1 MKQRDNYFI
10 QHAAQRANNFPQQI
24 QQMENV
30 EEDYQYEQEEGGQS
44 SQKIQNGYYDQHQ
57 QIDEQS
63 HEDDAEWHDKENENG
78 SNSDLPYEQK
88 ILNKRLND
96 AVQSIRQDKN
106 IVQALNEI
114 SQLVLKAKEF
124 LDDDKYNY
132 MFETVIKVLNK
143 DSVES
148 LNENNWEK
156 CSQILNVCD
165 DLTQPHKYGFFVE
178 MRALS
183 LNNQGCMYKRMQD
196 YEKALACFQKALYLQ
211 IQQESKLYLGYTHLN
226 LSAILNQI
234 GDHKQALSH
243 AKKSVIQLHKEFQ
256 EYQKENKDI
265 QLLKQME
272 GYIDV
277 CNNLALAFY
286 NVAVEEEFFN
296 NVDMA
301 TLNYENAL
309 TFSEENLGLTHHM
322 TNKFRETL
330 NEFLL
335 KLQQKEQ
342 EEELNRV
349 GNDKPQMR
357 PKGQV
362 KKIVISSNKMN
373 RPSSAPKKGQQAL
386 DQIAQIEKKISSI
399 KDAYSLKGSD
409 FEFKG
414 NQVRIRSANRR
425 PNQINN
431 QNIKIVQKKGNSPNA
446 DRLNQQLIQSNL
458 QNPIQPLYSQ
468 QSNPQQFF
476 QKYLTDANGTRGA
489 ITASIR
495 FHRTPEQSSNKIF
508 RIAQRGVPVTGNHN
522 SSRVYLDYSQNSIQ
536 NISQSHQN
544 HPLVSNQRPSNSK
557 LRPTSANPRGFK
569 KHLHN
574 DQQQD
579 NISYTQGVNFDN
591 SYINTSYQH
600 NQSLTTGDYHQQ
612 SQKFPYQYPMLK
624 RNNNQENNYDQAA
637 MSGPRQNQNLAQ
649 NSYNQGQS
657 SSFHNNSNGRI
668 NINNAQNNSQYS
680 QLNGTGI
687 SINQSTGYST
697 RGFNQSQ
704 QQKNTNK
711 AYVKQQSPNKNKREV
726 TFSEEDEPEQVQFNN
741 QKYQQAAYNNYF
753 NQSNQQESNQESNQ
767 NNNNH
772 VQHNLNNN
780 NYQMQADNQ
789 YAYRNQQLQYQQQ
802 QQQYPNQ
809 MKQQNKNKKHYDDFQ
824 PEDTN
829 NGNGGAE
836 EVYEA
841 IQEEDENDI
850 NNHRSVSIA
859 AVQQMQNNVVENY
872 DLDWEED
879 VEENYEEGNAQADKQ
894 VKINQSDFL
903 NNLKQNQIFLKCLCQ
918 LIKKRQISQ
927 KNLEDKIQ
935 IDKDLEH
942 KRKEQEELQ
951 KKIDQLKEIEKQE
964 QQRLEEQEKIKKLQ
978 FNEIQTK
985 EQLLNQRIQE
995 LIRTENEEKQKYA
1008 KLKEQEEKARLDRLK
1023 ELEQIAKQAEEQKQK
1038 LELIKQKEIETSSNL
1053 QRSMRIGSE
1062 EQLGSQISER
1072 PFSSSKRILIK
1083 KSSGLQLQNN
1093 SQIHQ
1098 DSELSE
1104 ESLNQQLKAN
1114 QNYIV
1119 IKEFSERDINICESE
1134 KPNSSSSSRMTS
1146 NSSSTRRGLVA
1157 VVYEINL
1164 YMLIIIYV
1172 DNQVRLQQ
1180 QSNQSFQIQV
1190 LSTLSLRRKHDQ
1202 WQHTIDW
1209 SDFSSYLEQKQPEE
1223 LQAIFLN
1230 AFESQIEQHLRV
1242 NLKDK
1247 FITLLNM
1254 KKINLFENSNTII
1267 FKFQLKKNAKSSYV
1281 ELDNSAQSLIELQ
1294 NEILLKQ
1301 TKQED
1306 IVQQY
1311 EPINIFCSS
1320 GNEKSGIFGV
1330 FYDRVKQQLVF
1341 EFVTLL
1347 SEELFCRYS
1356 YRHCVD
1362 VSSLKDHYH
1371 GGDYLSHSEYTKVV
1385 KMIFEEYQ
1393 KVSLL
1398 VRAIDEKEENQLFYP
1413 LKVPFSQKWSYL
1425 EILQD
1430 TPKHTIEAHF
1440 LLTQNSSVFNT
1451 SLVIEET
1458 LNEKQ
1463 KTELTEEDIQN
1474 LIQNTN
1480 EQLLQKIN
1488 QEDILIKYHQQQIVS
1503 IKGKNKDNKTKNG
1516 ILGVF
1521 YLRESAMIIVEYIA
1535 VRNFDIEDTHT
1546 YQHILDLRLVSQ
1558 HYNNGEYLSSEEM
1571 TKVINEILDQY
1582 HSVESQIT
1590 IEPHYL
1596 KIPFN
1601 QDWQFEEI
1609 TQNEETKVFTFF
1621 SFSIR
1626 AQGKTI
1632 VEKKQTIQNLLP
1644 QPKKNKKVQQIQYS
1658 EQEVEAAQK
1667 IQQHYKI
1674 QENYKQTKR
1683 DIQNRKRLILSKRIN
1698 LESQPYFIQ
1707 FFEEIPQNQY
1717 CCVVQSLN
1725 SRKSFNYI
1733 HFKQEIKEK
1742 LEAILQNPNLIF
1754 EYYVLD
1760 TKQKQLVFKDKKDDA
1775 AKKITKF
1782 FCLVKRQKS
1791 LQNKVKRADIPFKVL
1806 ALRKINFE
1814 DKYYLFTIIEKKN
1827 NNKHKFTAKVE
1838 TLNQKGVNRWKSEIV
1853 ISSYFAKTI
1862 TSQNKISKKKK
1873 KINPFNFFDIDF
1885 ERRQMSV
1892 KHQVEKQISS
1902 QYISKNIKGRY
1913 QVQAKFIVK
1922 KPLNT
1927 NQDFLFSIC
1936 KHTNKKSKGFS
1947 GLIETIKASKQIK
1960 MHLKLSS
1967 IEAKYLIQQ
1976 IKKNSLNFEQEFN
1989 LDIEKNVFEVKK
2001 ERKQIIAQSYI
2012 QGFIKSRLRFRKLF
2026 KELFIYQVKKCIST
2040 EVHGKRVKYMF
2051 VITKKLNQ
2059 KITTAQVLVTVGKN
2073 INKKI
2078 TIPNVFGKYFNLES
2092 RIMKDKWD
2100 PTRYFEID
2108 PIYGFFEWKK
2118 GKKEEVAI
2126 KLIISCLRRR
2136 NFQKQIKK
2144 CQNLKFIHKITPNIL
2159 LTIRSID
2166 SIATPYIIRA
2176 DLLNKSSSS
2185 KVKPGFLR
2193 LSQPEYDSLIKYGK
2207 NLQNQIKVD
2216 EKTLQISI
2224 QEENLTFEQESLS
2237 NNNINENISPIKKRQ
2252 NSGLITQNEIQE
2264 DFASISRAFQSNQ
2277 RNKDDGD
2284 LDLSPS
2290 IDRQSENGKDLE
2302 KQKIHLESAFDRS
2315 TPASNKNMKQQ
2326 NNQKSKDEFNQVQDN
2341 NNENS
2346 KKHDHHSKESQQK
2359 MQFQDNQN
2367 DFNFD
2372 DLEYDQSYENTQ
2384 KGSPMKTQRSD
2395 QKQQLSAQKEE
2406 NYNLEELRGSFKQE
2420 KNKQEDNEF
2429 YEPATENYEKS
2440 QNKNNAH
2447 LSESKDQQI
2456 GVNNFENNKNN
2467 QKNTDSHDKIH
2478 KSEEN
2483 HNIKERGIELD
2494 TSPNPKKLNQIQQSL
2509 KNVKQEEKNLQRF
2522 SLTEEDLFDQSQT
2535 NQYKSFHNEQ
2545 KQSEQ
2550 KKLQN
2555 LVLDTIEIYNISKK
2569 DQKTAYSTLILESQ
2583 FNVETSKIQ
2592 FSCPKSSQIK
2602 QVEYKVNLNKLNCL
2616 NDGQLNDINH
2626 EEVINE
2632 IQEYIYNNLMVY
2644 VVENKEIIVLSEE
2657 QLNLIKKIQKKFM
2670 LKHYRLKYQ
2679 MNLSDEFL
2687 ATSYSC
2693 QLQLGAIKKDIFIVV
2708 ITQQLSLREKNN
2720 EQVKKFVKLSDV
2732 SVRKISRNKQKYLF
2746 DNVHFDQKNRF
2757 FYFDLSQFKKI
2768 LEQDK
2773 IKEQQNNQKLEQH
2786 QQDQNH
2792 HSRTVA
2798 HSNIKHED
2806 HQDSKDDKNK
2816 SIEQQHHNRSNSH
2829 AEPTKHRNSNSS
2841 VNHKQQD
2848 EQIQSKRSINSNE
2861 NSLQYFDDDVEQNKK
2876 ETIHHNLNEQFE
2888 QSIPPTHNHN
2898 HQNSID
2904 NNFENQANN
2913 YSQCSFEDNQDIEQ
2927 SQQVLLVKDL
2937 LVKSVGSNKI
2947 QFKISAY
2954 WQQEENKI
2962 IFKEDS
2968 KNFSIIPYNYDIDQE
2983 LDLNSL
2989 EQLANNFISDC
3000 VIDKNRIIYMGKLS
3014 DAAIKLQS
3022 VIQKEIIVKEIDI
3035 NVASA
3040 KKLGNAQ
3047 FGRKGQK
3054 WFVKLFTYSEFKI
3067 LDTLEAD
3074 KNEGGQ
3080 FKQEKIL
3087 TDYLEI
3093 KKMSKINRQKII
3105 KYFGLLINSNIEVI
3119 ADQFKFID
3127 KEEFLKSIQL
3137 QIYQSPKKEQVLA

>member
-1 MKQRDNYFI
+1 
-10 QHAAQRANNFPQQI
+10 
-24 QQMENV
+24 MENV

-44 SQKIQNGYYDQHQ
+44 SQKIQNGYYDQNQ

-63 HEDDAEWHDKENENG
+63 HEDDGEWHDQNNENG

-96 AVQSIRQDKN
+96 AVQSIRQDEN
-106 IVQALNEI
+106 LIQALNEI

-124 LDDDKYNY
+124 LDDDKYSY

-143 DSVES
+143 DSVEA

-243 AKKSVIQLHKEFQ
+243 AKKSVIQLHKDFQ

-272 GYIDV
+272 GYIEV

-296 NVDMA
+296 NIDMA

-335 KLQQKEQ
+335 KLQQKE
-342 EEELNRV
+342 EEELSRV
-349 GNDKPQMR
+349 GSEKPQMR

-362 KKIVISSNKMN
+362 KKIVISSNKIN

-386 DQIAQIEKKISSI
+386 DQIAQIEKKISTI
-399 KDAYSLKGSD
+399 KDAYNLKGSD
-409 FEFKG
+409 FELKG

-446 DRLNQQLIQSNL
+446 DRLNQQQVQQNL
-458 QNPIQPLYSQ
+458 QNPIQSLYSQ
-468 QSNPQQFF
+468 QSNPQQFY

-495 FHRTPEQSSNKIF
+495 FHRTPEQSSNKVF

-569 KHLHN
+569 KDFQN
-574 DQQQD
+574 DQQQH

-600 NQSLTTGDYHQQ
+600 NQSLTTGDYQQQ

-624 RNNNQENNYDQAA
+624 RNNNHENNYDQAA
-637 MSGPRQNQNLAQ
+637 MNGSIQNQNFTQ

-668 NINNAQNNSQYS
+668 NINNAQNHSQYS
-680 QLNGTGI
+680 QLNGTGM

-704 QQKNTNK
+704 QQKNNNK

-753 NQSNQQESNQESNQ
+753 NQNNQQDSYQESNQ
-767 NNNNH
+767 NYNNH
-772 VQHNLNNN
+772 KQNHLNNN
-780 NYQMQADNQ
+780 NYQMQVDNQ
-789 YAYRNQQLQYQQQ
+789 HAYRNQQPQYQQQ
-802 QQQYPNQ
+802 QQQYSNQ
-809 MKQQNKNKKHYDDFQ
+809 MKQANKKHYDDFY
-824 PEDTN
+824 PEDAN

-836 EVYEA
+836 EVYEV

-850 NNHRSVSIA
+850 NNHRSVSVA

-879 VEENYEEGNAQADKQ
+879 VEENYEEGNAQTDKQ

-903 NNLKQNQIFLKCLCQ
+903 NNLKQ
-918 LIKKRQISQ
+918 ISQ

-935 IDKDLEH
+935 IDKDIEQ

-951 KKIDQLKEIEKQE
+951 KKIDQLKELEKQE

-978 FNEIQTK
+978 LNEIQTK
-985 EQLLNQRIQE
+985 EQLLNQRIQD

-1023 ELEQIAKQAEEQKQK
+1023 ELEHIAKQAEEQKQK
-1038 LELIKQKEIETSSNL
+1038 LELIKQKELETNSNL

-1072 PFSSSKRILIK
+1072 PSSSKRILIK

-1093 SQIHQ
+1093 SQINH

-1134 KPNSSSSSRMTS
+1134 KPSSSSSSRMTS
-1146 NSSSTRRGLVA
+1146 TSSSTRRGLVA
-1157 VVYEINL
+1157 IVYEINL

-1190 LSTLSLRRKHDQ
+1190 LSTSSLRRKHDQ

-1223 LQAIFLN
+1223 LQAMFLSV
-1230 AFESQIEQHLRV
+1230 FESQIESHLRV
-1242 NLKDK
+1242 NLKEK
-1247 FITLLNM
+1247 FITLSNM
-1254 KKINLFENSNTII
+1254 KKINLFENSSNII
-1267 FKFQLKKNAKSSYV
+1267 LKFQLKKSAKSSYV
-1281 ELDNSAQSLIELQ
+1281 ELDNSAESLIELQ

-1301 TKQED
+1301 IKQED

-1311 EPINIFCSS
+1311 SPINLFCSS
-1320 GNEKSGIFGV
+1320 GNEKSGIFAV

-1341 EFVTLL
+1341 QFVTLL

-1356 YRHCVD
+1356 YQHYVD

-1371 GGDYLSHSEYTKVV
+1371 GGDYLSHSEFTNVV
-1385 KMIFEEYQ
+1385 KMIYEEYQ
-1393 KVSLL
+1393 KVSLQ
-1398 VRAIDEKEENQLFYP
+1398 VRAIDEKEENQLYYP
-1413 LKVPFSQKWSYL
+1413 LKVPFSSKWSYL

-1440 LLTQNSSVFNT
+1440 LLTQNSSVFKT

-1474 LIQNTN
+1474 LIQNAN
-1480 EQLLQKIN
+1480 EQLLQKIK
-1488 QEDILIKYHQQQIVS
+1488 QEDILIKYHKQQIVS
-1503 IKGKNKDNKTKNG
+1503 IKGKNKENKTKTG

-1558 HYNNGEYLSSEEM
+1558 HYNNAEYLNSEQM
-1571 TKVINEILDQY
+1571 TKVVNEILDQY
-1582 HSVESQIT
+1582 LSVESQIT

-1609 TQNEETKVFTFF
+1609 TQNEETKVYTFF
-1621 SFSIR
+1621 NFSIR

-1644 QPKKNKKVQQIQYS
+1644 QPKKNKKIQQTQYS
-1658 EQEVEAAQK
+1658 QQEVEAAQI

-1683 DIQNRKRLILSKRIN
+1683 DIQNRKNLILSKRIY

-1707 FFEEIPQNQY
+1707 FYEEIPQKKY
-1717 CCVVQSLN
+1717 FCVVQSLN

-1733 HFKQEIKEK
+1733 HFRQEIKDK
-1742 LEAILQNPNLIF
+1742 LEAILQNPNMIF

-1760 TKQKQLVFKDKKDDA
+1760 TQQKQLVFKDKKDDA

-1782 FCLVKRQKS
+1782 FYLVKRQKS

-1814 DKYYLFTIIEKKN
+1814 DKYYLFTIVEKKKN
-1827 NNKHKFTAKVE
+1827 NKHSFTAKVE
-1838 TLNQKGVNRWKSEIV
+1838 TLNQKGVNRWKNEII

-1862 TSQNKISKKKK
+1862 TSHSHLIQSQNKISKKQK
-1873 KINPFNFFDIDF
+1873 KINPFNYFDIDF
-1885 ERRQMSV
+1885 EKRQISV

-1922 KPLNT
+1922 KALNL
-1927 NQDFLFSIC
+1927 NQDFLLSIS

-1947 GLIETIKASKQIK
+1947 GLIETIKAPKQIK
-1960 MHLKLSS
+1960 IHLKLSS

-1989 LDIEKNVFEVKK
+1989 LDVEKNLFELKK
-2001 ERKQIIAQSYI
+2001 ERKQIIAQNYI

-2040 EVHGKRVKYMF
+2040 EIHGKRVKYMF
-2051 VITKKLNQ
+2051 IITKKLNQ
-2059 KITTAQVLVTVGKN
+2059 KITTAQVLVTLGKN

-2092 RIMKDKWD
+2092 RIMKDNWD

-2144 CQNLKFIHKITPNIL
+2144 CQNLKFIHKVTPNIL
-2159 LTIRSID
+2159 LTIRSLD
-2166 SIATPYIIRA
+2166 SVATPYIIRA
-2176 DLLNKSSSS
+2176 DLINKSSSS
-2185 KVKPGFLR
+2185 KVKPGFLKI
-2193 LSQPEYDSLIKYGK
+2193 SQSEYDSLIKHGK
-2207 NLQNQIKVD
+2207 NLLNQIKVD

-2224 QEENLTFEQESLS
+2224 LEENMNFEQDSLA
-2237 NNNINENISPIKKRQ
+2237 NNNINENMSPIKKRQ

-2277 RNKDDGD
+2277 RNKEDGD

-2290 IDRQSENGKDLE
+2290 IDRQSDNGKEFE

-2315 TPASNKNMKQQ
+2315 TPASNKNIQQQ
-2326 NNQKSKDEFNQVQDN
+2326 NHQKSKEDFNQAQENNHESLKKDN
-2341 NNENS
+2341 
-2346 KKHDHHSKESQQK
+2346 HHSKESEQK
-2359 MQFQDNQN
+2359 LQFQDNQN

-2372 DLEYDQSYENTQ
+2372 DLEYDQSFENTQ
-2384 KGSPMKTQRSD
+2384 KGSPMKTQISD
-2395 QKQQLSAQKEE
+2395 QKQQISNQKEE
-2406 NYNLEELRGSFKQE
+2406 NYNLEELRGSFNQE
-2420 KNKQEDNEF
+2420 ENKFEDNEF
-2429 YEPATENYEKS
+2429 YESAAENYEKS
-2440 QNKNNAH
+2440 QNKNNPH
-2447 LSESKDQQI
+2447 QSESKDHQN
-2456 GVNNFENNKNN
+2456 GVNVHKDNKNN
-2467 QKNTDSHDKIH
+2467 LKNTDSHDNIH
-2478 KSEEN
+2478 KSQDHLN
-2483 HNIKERGIELD
+2483 SKQKGFELD
-2494 TSPNPKKLNQIQQSL
+2494 ISPTPKKLNQSQQSL
-2509 KNVKQEEKNLQRF
+2509 KNAKQEEDNLQRF
-2522 SLTEEDLFDQSQT
+2522 SLTEEDLFDQSQA
-2535 NQYKSFHNEQ
+2535 NQYKSIHHHEQ
-2545 KQSEQ
+2545 LQSEQ
-2550 KKLQN
+2550 KKLEN
-2555 LVLDTIEIYNISKK
+2555 LVLDTIEIFNISKK
-2569 DQKTAYSTLILESQ
+2569 NQKTAYSTLILESQ
-2583 FNVETSKIQ
+2583 FNLETSQIQ
-2592 FSCPKSSQIK
+2592 FSCPNNPQIK
-2602 QVEYKVNLNKLNCL
+2602 QVEYKINLNKFNFSSLY
-2616 NDGQLNDINH
+2616 DGQLNKINH
-2626 EEVINE
+2626 EEAINE
-2632 IQEYIYNNLMVY
+2632 IQEYMYNNLMVY
-2644 VVENKEIIVLSEE
+2644 VIENKEIIVLSED

-2679 MNLSDEFL
+2679 MKISDEFL
-2687 ATSYSC
+2687 STSYSC
-2693 QLQLGAIKKDIFIVV
+2693 QLQLGAIKKDIFVLV
-2708 ITQQLSLREKNN
+2708 ITQQLSHREENN

-2732 SVRKISRNKQKYLF
+2732 SVRRISRNKQKYLF
-2746 DNVHFDQKNRF
+2746 DNVHFDQTNRF
-2757 FYFDLSQFKKI
+2757 FYFDLAQFKKI

-2773 IKEQQNNQKLEQH
+2773 IKEQSNNQKLEQN
-2786 QQDQNH
+2786 QQDQSRKSQSTIPHNH
-2792 HSRTVA
+2792 TSSHD
-2798 HSNIKHED
+2798 D
-2806 HQDSKDDKNK
+2806 HKPVNNQDSQENKNN
-2816 SIEQQHHNRSNSH
+2816 SVEQQHNNNNNSQS
-2829 AEPTKHRNSNSS
+2829 ESIKHRNSNSS
-2841 VNHKQQD
+2841 LHHKQQD
-2848 EQIQSKRSINSNE
+2848 QQIQSKKTINSNE
-2861 NSLQYFDDDVEQNKK
+2861 NSLQYFDDEAEQNKK
-2876 ETIHHNLNEQFE
+2876 ETINHHNHNEQFE
-2888 QSIPPTHNHN
+2888 QSVPPTHNHN
-2898 HQNSID
+2898 HQNNND
-2904 NNFENQANN
+2904 KNFENEADINQQ
-2913 YSQCSFEDNQDIEQ
+2913 YSENFDDNQDFDL

-2937 LVKSVGSNKI
+2937 LVKQVGSNQKLY
-2947 QFKISAY
+2947 KISAY
-2954 WQQEENKI
+2954 WQQEDNKI

-2968 KNFSIIPYNYDIDQE
+2968 KNSLIKPYYYDVNQE
-2983 LDLNSL
+2983 LDLSSL
-2989 EQLANNFISDC
+2989 EQLANNFICDC
-3000 VIDKNRIIYMGKLS
+3000 VIDKNRIIFLGKLS
-3014 DAAIKLQS
+3014 DAAIKLQT
-3022 VIQKEIIVKEIDI
+3022 VIQKEIIIKEIDI

-3047 FGRKGQK
+3047 FGRKGRK

-3067 LDTLEAD
+3067 LDTLEAAD

-3080 FKQEKIL
+3080 FKQEKTL
-3087 TDYLEI
+3087 TDYIEI

-3137 QIYQSPKKEQVLA
+3137 QIFQSPKKEQVLA